1 MSHVFVVRGDLM
13 QLACDAWLVSGGNGG
28 PGHTWRSVLPPKSQ
42 WLPREAGWGD
52 RERSIQLADTEAPD
66 PLPFLTNISGQP
78 EDPPDWYVE
87 SARHFVRVASRT
99 LLDKKRAPMFGR
111 ATHLLAVPL
120 VGTAGGGGGHSSGD
134 IVRLL
139 LPALREEAR
148 AANVDV
154 ALVLK
159 DGPAW
164 AAAQG
169 ARSDDDWRELPARMR
184 HAADALAKKAR
195 SGDLVVFLG
204 AGVSQGAGLPSWTDL
219 LSELAAARAQLKSED
234 DQRALKR
241 LGELDRAAVIKKRLE
256 QQGDADTVD
265 ERLGH
270 AVARLLKE
278 RGKRHALTHGLLA
291 SLPVE
296 EVITTNYDDLFER
309 ASCAADRACTVLP
322 SGDVARGQRWLL
334 KMHGCVTRP
343 ETIVLTRE
351 DYLKFQENRTALA
364 GIVQALLLT
373 RHMLFVGF
381 SFSDDNF
388 HRIAHAVRQA
398 MAQARGDQDIGKGAR
413 FGTTLVVGSNPLAEE
428 LWGGDLEWLAFDGPI
443 PEQVRLLE
451 IFLDR
456 LTWLA
461 AGTTAHL
468 GDRRYDGVLSEGER
482 ALRDRLEALIAQTPD
497 AEKGTAAWA
506 EVERMMRR
514 LGIRDKVPPA

>member
-28 PGHTWRSVLPPKSQ
+28 PGHTWRGVLPPKSA
-42 WLPREAGWGD
+42 WLAREAGWGD
-52 RERSIQLADTEAPD
+52 RERSILLADVAAPE
-66 PLPFLTNISGQP
+66 PLPFLTNISGERDHAP
-78 EDPPDWYVE
+78 EWYVD
-87 SARHFVRVASRT
+87 SARHFVRVAART
-99 LLDKKRAPMFGR
+99 LREKGRAPSFAR
-111 ATHLLAVPL
+111 AKHLLALPL
-120 VGTAGGGGGHSSGD
+120 VGTAGGGGGPTSGE
-134 IVRLL
+134 IVHALV
-139 LPALREEAR
+139 PALRAEAGE
-148 AANVDV
+148 AGVDV

-164 AAAQG
+164 AAAHG
-169 ARSDDDWRELPARMR
+169 ARSDDDWRELSPRMR
-184 HAADALAKKAR
+184 DVADALARKAR
-195 SGDLVVFLG
+195 SGDLVAFLG
-204 AGVSQGAGLPSWTDL
+204 AGVSQGAGLPSWSDL
-219 LSELAAARAQLKSED
+219 LSELAAARAHLDSD
-234 DQRALKR
+234 DDRAALKR

-256 QQGDADTVD
+256 QQGSPDTVD

-270 AVARLLKE
+270 AVARLLRE

-291 SLPVE
+291 SLPVD

-309 ASCAADRACTVLP
+309 ASLAADRACTVLP

-343 ETIVLTRE
+343 ESIVLTRE

-398 MAQARGDQDIGKGAR
+398 MALAGHGGAR
-413 FGTTLVVGSNPLAEE
+413 FGTTLVIGSNPLAEE
-428 LWGGDLEWLAFDGPI
+428 LWGNDLEWLAFEGPI

-456 LTWLA
+456 LTWRA

-468 GDRRYDGVLSEGER
+468 GDRRYDGVLTDGER
-482 ALRDRLEALIAQTPD
+482 ALRDRIEALIAQTPD

-514 LGIRDKVPPA
+514 LGIQAKVPPA

>member
-1 MSHVFVVRGDLM
+1 MSHVFVMRGDLM

-28 PGHTWRSVLPPKSQ
+28 PGHTWRAVLPPKSQ
-42 WLPREAGWGD
+42 WLAREAGWGD
-52 RERSIQLADTEAPD
+52 RERSILLADVDARE

-78 EDPPDWYVE
+78 EESPDWFVE
-87 SARHFVRVASRT
+87 SARHFVRVAVRT
-99 LLDKKRAPMFGR
+99 LSEKKRAPMFGR
-111 ATHLLAVPL
+111 AKHLLAVPL

-139 LPALREEAR
+139 LPALREEA
-148 AANVDV
+148 AAAHVDI
-154 ALVLK
+154 ALVLN

-169 ARSDDDWRELPARMR
+169 ARSDEDWRELSEPMR
-184 HAADALAKKAR
+184 KAADNLAMKAR
-195 SGDLVVFLG
+195 TGDLVAFLG

-219 LSELAAARAQLKSED
+219 LNELAAARAHVETEAEQN
-234 DQRALKR
+234 ALKR
-241 LGELDRAAVIKKRLE
+241 LGELDRAAVIKRRLE
-256 QQGDADTVD
+256 QQGDPGTVD

-291 SLPVE
+291 SLPVD

-309 ASCAADRACTVLP
+309 ASTAADRECTVLP

-351 DYLKFQENRTALA
+351 DYLKFQENRSALA

-398 MAQARGDQDIGKGAR
+398 MSLAGHRGAQ

-428 LWGGDLEWLAFDGPI
+428 LWGDDLDWLAFEGPI
-443 PEQVRLLE
+443 PDQVRLLE

-456 LTWLA
+456 LTWGA

-468 GDRRYDGVLSEGER
+468 GDRRYDGVLTEGER
-482 ALRDRLEALIAQTPD
+482 ALRDRLEALITNTPD
-497 AEKGTAAWA
+497 AERGTAAWA

-514 LGIRDKVPPA
+514 LGIRDKVPTA

>member
-13 QLACDAWLVSGGNGG
+13 QLACDAWLVSGGSGG
-28 PGHTWRSVLPPKSQ
+28 PGHTWRAVLPDKSQ
-42 WLPREAGWGD
+42 WLAREAGWGD
-52 RERSIQLADTEAPD
+52 RERSILLADVDAPE
-66 PLPFLTNISGQP
+66 PLPFLTNISAQP
-78 EDPPDWYVE
+78 ADAPDWFVE
-87 SARHFVRVASRT
+87 SARHFVRVAART
-99 LLDKKRAPMFGR
+99 LAEKKRAPLFGR
-111 ATHLLAVPL
+111 VKYLLAIPL
-120 VGTAGGGGGHSSGD
+120 VGTAGGGGGPSSGD

-139 LPALREEAR
+139 LPALRAEA
-148 AANVDV
+148 ALAKVDV

-159 DGPAW
+159 DGPGW

-169 ARSDDDWRELPARMR
+169 ARSDDDWRELSAPMQK
-184 HAADALAKKAR
+184 AADVLAKKAR

-219 LSELAAARAQLKSED
+219 LNELAAARAHLESPEE
-234 DQRALKR
+234 QRALKL

-256 QQGDADTVD
+256 QQGDPASVD

-270 AVARLLKE
+270 AVARLLRE

-291 SLPVE
+291 SLPVD

-309 ASCAADRACTVLP
+309 ASIAADRDITVLP

-343 ETIVLTRE
+343 DSIVLTRE
-351 DYLKFQENRTALA
+351 DYMKFQENRTALA

-381 SFSDDNF
+381 SFADDNF

-398 MAQARGDQDIGKGAR
+398 MSLAGHPASQ

-428 LWGGDLEWLAFDGPI
+428 LWGADLKWLAFDGPI
-443 PEQVRLLE
+443 PEQVRMLE

-468 GDRRYDGVLSEGER
+468 GDRRYDGVLTDDER
-482 ALRDRLEALIAQTPD
+482 ALRDRLEALVAQTPD
-497 AEKGTAAWA
+497 AERGTAAWA

-514 LGIRDKVPPA
+514 LGISDKVPPA